1 MGPRYGTRKEQS
13 VSFSGMES
21 AVATLRGT
29 KRKAES
35 NRVQSLRES
44 KVILLPERKTASDEV
59 ERAAHV
65 RPLDHRCVCEPCA
78 QWRRTEMIRER
89 DEQAELE
96 YRAASISSDEDDNNE
111 DYVYDYDPNGG
122 GSGSSSGS
130 ESDNNDEDYVYDYD
144 PNGGGGGSSS
154 DGSNSS
160 SSGSESDNDD
170 GNNNVNRVSVE
181 IVDLSGA
188 DVVEGI
194 AEGREEL
201 IYTAI
206 DLRDVFLR

>member
-1 MGPRYGTRKEQS
+1 MFIDVFVQGKGIWIRYNGRTVGPRYGTRKEQS

-96 YRAASISSDEDDNNE
+96 YLAASISSDEDD
-111 DYVYDYDPNGG
+111 D
-122 GSGSSSGS
+122 
-130 ESDNNDEDYVYDYD
+130 DEDYVYDYD
-144 PNGGGGGSSS
+144 PNGGGGGGSSS
-154 DGSNSS
+154 DSSDSS
-160 SSGSESDNDD
+160 SSESDDDDDD
-170 GNNNVNRVSVE
+170 GNNNVNRVPVE
-181 IVDLSGA
+181 IVDLIGTA
-188 DVVEGI
+188 DIVEGI
-194 AEGREEL
+194 AEGGAEP
-201 IYTAI
+201 IHTAI
-206 DLRDVFLR
+206 ELRDVFLR

>member
-1 MGPRYGTRKEQS
+1 MFIDVFVQGKGIWIRYNGRTVGPRYATRKEQS
-13 VSFSGMES
+13 VSFSGMEG

-44 KVILLPERKTASDEV
+44 KVVLLPARKTASDEV

-96 YRAASISSDEDDNNE
+96 YLAASISSD
-111 DYVYDYDPNGG
+111 
-122 GSGSSSGS
+122 
-130 ESDNNDEDYVYDYD
+130 DEDYVYDYD

-154 DGSNSS
+154 DSSNSS
-160 SSGSESDNDD
+160 SSESDDDDD
-170 GNNNVNRVSVE
+170 GNNNVNRVPVE
-181 IVDLSGA
+181 IVDLTDTA
-188 DVVEGI
+188 DIVEGV
-194 AEGREEL
+194 AEGGEEPTH
-201 IYTAI
+201 TAVE
-206 DLRDVFLR
+206 LRDIFLR

>member
-1 MGPRYGTRKEQS
+1 MFIDVFVQGKGIWIRYNGRTVGPRYGTRKEQS

-59 ERAAHV
+59 EGAAHV

-96 YRAASISSDEDDNNE
+96 YLAASISSDDE

-122 GSGSSSGS
+122 GS
-130 ESDNNDEDYVYDYD
+130 
-144 PNGGGGGSSS
+144 GGGGGSSS

-160 SSGSESDNDD
+160 SSGSESDDND
-170 GNNNVNRVSVE
+170 GNNNVNRVPVE
-181 IVDLSGA
+181 IVDLTGTA
-188 DVVEGI
+188 DIVEGI